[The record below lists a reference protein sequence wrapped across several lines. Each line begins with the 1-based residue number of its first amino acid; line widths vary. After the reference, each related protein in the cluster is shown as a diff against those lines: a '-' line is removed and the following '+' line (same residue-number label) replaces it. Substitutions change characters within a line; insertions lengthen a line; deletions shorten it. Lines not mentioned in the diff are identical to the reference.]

1 MRTIEEKIDIV
12 KRVIRDMKMKEHT
25 PLDSSGLITY
35 GFNSACDAILKVI
48 EDNLEDYPMGRNDYQ
63 E

>member
-1 MRTIEEKIDIV
+1 MITIDEKIRIV
-12 KRVIRDMKMKEHT
+12 KKVIQDMKMKEKEH
-25 PLDSSGLITY
+25 LDGASLINY
-35 GFNSACDAILKVI
+35 GFNTACDAILKVI

>member
-1 MRTIEEKIDIV
+1 MITIEEKINIV
-12 KRVIRDMKMKEHT
+12 KKVIQDMKMKENT
-25 PLDSSGLITY
+25 ALDSSGLITY

-48 EDNLEDYPMGRNDYQ
+48 EDNLDDYPMGRNDYQ

>member
-1 MRTIEEKIDIV
+1 MITIEEKINIV
-12 KRVIRDMKMKEHT
+12 KKVIQDMKMKENEK
-25 PLDSSGLITY
+25 PSDDLVAY
-35 GFNSACDAILKVI
+35 GFNMACESILKVI